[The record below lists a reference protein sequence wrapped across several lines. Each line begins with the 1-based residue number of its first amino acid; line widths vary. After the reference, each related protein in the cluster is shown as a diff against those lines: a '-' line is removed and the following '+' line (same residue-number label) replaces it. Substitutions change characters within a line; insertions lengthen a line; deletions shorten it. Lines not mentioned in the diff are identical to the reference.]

1 MVRAHAAQAE
11 GMDREK
17 AALLATAH
25 DEAAGATHRVSV
37 LGN

>member
-1 MVRAHAAQAE
+1 MARAHATQAE

-25 DEAAGATHRVSV
+25 DEAAGVT
-37 LGN
+37 